1 LAENLDRR
9 ARPGSLGQIAG
20 LIVADRAS
28 APVWRT
34 LGATRGGGG
43 HERTTVAVVGGGPV
57 GLTAALD
64 LARRGHRIVLL
75 TRLDYI
81 AAGSKAIC
89 FSKRSL
95 EIFDQLGVAAPL
107 RAKGVTWNI
116 GKVFRGGGSEPIY
129 QFDLL
134 PLKDQKQPAFIN
146 IQQYYVEFE
155 LIEALRKHPNVELRF
170 GHTVKGLEQDAN
182 EVRLSVSTD
191 GGNYSL
197 SATYVLACDGARSSM
212 RDYLHLGFEGSSF
225 EDHFLIADIRVKQER
240 PAERWFWF
248 DPPFNPGQ
256 SALLHKQ
263 PDDVWRLDFQLGT
276 DVDRAQAVRPDQVER
291 LVRGMLGPV
300 EFEPVWYSIY
310 NFRCCRMS
318 SFVHGRVIFA
328 GDAAHL
334 VSPFGAR
341 GCNGGIADAY
351 NLGWKLDRLL
361 KGRAAATLLDS
372 YDQECMTS
380 ADENIRQATRATHFM
395 SAKPPAER
403 ALRDA
408 VLSLASEHEFARPFV
423 NSGRLS
429 CAVDYPQSPLNSHD
443 TETWRAGPAP
453 GCVAVDA
460 PLSGG
465 FLSERLGGDFVLLS
479 NRYRGEPIADVKYL
493 DAGAGDSL
501 LCERY
506 DLSPGSAYLIRPDHY
521 VAARYKNPTKR
532 ELEAACRRAGG
543 SS

>member
-1 LAENLDRR
+1 VVER
-9 ARPGSLGQIAG
+9 
-20 LIVADRAS
+20 VS

-34 LGATRGGGG
+34 LGATRGGSG
-43 HERTTVAVVGGGPV
+43 HEKTTVAIVGGGPV

-116 GKVFRGGGSEPIY
+116 GKVFRGQDSEPIY

-134 PLKDQKQPAFIN
+134 PIKDQKQPAFIN
-146 IQQYYVEFE
+146 IQQYYVELE
-155 LIEALRKHPNVELRF
+155 LIEALKKHPNVELRF
-170 GHTVKGLEQDAN
+170 GHTVSGLEQNDDGVELA
-182 EVRLSVSTD
+182 VSTAD
-191 GGNYSL
+191 GPYL
-197 SATYVLACDGARSSM
+197 LTATFVLACDGARSNM
-212 RDYLHLGFEGSSF
+212 REYLDLSFEGSVF
-225 EDHFLIADIRVKQER
+225 EDQFLIADIRVRQER

-263 PDDVWRLDFQLGT
+263 PDDVWRLDFQLGSHL
-276 DVDRAQAVRPDQVER
+276 DRAQAVHPDHVES
-291 LVRGMLGPV
+291 LVRGMLGRHV

-310 NFRCCRMS
+310 NFRCCRMR
-318 SFVHGRVIFA
+318 SFVRGRVIFA

-351 NLGWKLDRLL
+351 NLGWKLDRILT
-361 KGRAAATLLDS
+361 GRADAALLDS
-372 YDQECMTS
+372 YDHESTRS

-395 SAKPPAER
+395 SAKGTAER

-408 VLSLASEHEFARPFV
+408 VLSLAREHEFARPFV

-429 CAVDYPQSPLNSHD
+429 CAVDYPDSPLNCAD
-443 TETWRAGPAP
+443 LEAWAAGPAP
-453 GCVAVDA
+453 GSPAIDA
-460 PLSGG
+460 PFGTG
-465 FLSERLGGDFVLLS
+465 YLSEKLGSDFVLLS
-479 NRYRGEPIADVKYL
+479 NGFTIEPIVGLAQLQADAA
-493 DAGAGDSL
+493 DSSL
-501 LCERY
+501 LARY
-506 DLSPGSAYLIRPDHY
+506 DLTPGSCYLIRPDQY
-521 VAARYKNPTKR
+521 VAGRFKHPSALKLK
-532 ELEAACRRAGG
+532 AALRRAGG
-543 SS
+543 ES